1 MKIKTLQIVFFLL
14 LLIVFIGCP
23 GAKRDELEYYRSE
36 VDSLRNV
43 ISNFVF
49 EYNQLKYESSIQN
62 KPFLVSNLYKKYG
75 KTFSQN
81 DIDLINNLLKL
92 EQRPERIERLERLKI
107 FIYEKIVEKETSS
120 LRDKIEMMKDEIL
133 FSTSK
138 GNYKIENLNEYL
150 AYEPN
155 KKSRKSVYNS
165 NINNLEELQRLQIK
179 LFEARKKIIKD
190 SLHFNSYLQFTS
202 MVRQENLSQ
211 FYSMI
216 NNFISSTNDFY
227 FEQLYELLRT
237 QKYSQDNFFSPDVYF
252 LIRDKRSDKFFKSD
266 SLKNIFIKTF
276 YNIGFKIDSLQNL
289 QIIFE
294 QRDRRKQKDL
304 SPLKTAGYT
313 LRIPEQSYLH
323 IDLANGCESYSKAI
337 GECGKLLPE
346 VFTTEESFEI
356 KYFGGDVVPLIF
368 ANLFTNLLD
377 DEKYLSEN
385 IFNSS
390 RAISGYLKQRSFK
403 KLFTVRKMCA
413 DFIVEYLMIDSTQ
426 TNPDSLVKIYNSIL
440 GYNLT
445 DGDKARLFLSLN
457 DYLLEVEQLNSI
469 FVEAMMK
476 TRIREKFGENWYKN
490 PGLKDYLM
498 SFLTKGRKLSKD
510 KFLVEVG
517 FYNLDPRF
525 FFNEVISLNE
535 KSKTLRRS

>member
-150 AYEPN
+150 AYDPN

-356 KYFGGDVVPLIF
+356 KYFGGDVVTLIF

-385 IFNSS
+385 ILNSS